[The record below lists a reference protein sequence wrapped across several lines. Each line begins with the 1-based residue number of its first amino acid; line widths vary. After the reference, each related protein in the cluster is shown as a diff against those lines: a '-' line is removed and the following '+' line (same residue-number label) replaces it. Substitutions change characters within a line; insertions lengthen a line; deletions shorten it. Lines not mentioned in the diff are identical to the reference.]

1 MNVGLPEGDPVNP
14 LRTKPPRPSRKS
26 NDRRENLN
34 GRDFGYPDSQ
44 RLSIIGKPRPL
55 SVGPMACVQLGELTI
70 SVFSG

>member
-1 MNVGLPEGDPVNP
+1 MNVGLREGNPVNP
-14 LRTKPPRPSRKS
+14 LRTKPPHPCRKS

-34 GRDFGYPDSQ
+34 GRDFGYPNSQ
-44 RLSIIGKPRPL
+44 RRPMIGKPRPL